1 MLYFVFDDD
10 DNEGVCVDLERYPLL
25 EPEAG
30 ILNPVLCTWDDESC
44 SLYYVWHDWHDI
56 FSI

>member
-25 EPEAG
+25 EPETG
-30 ILNPVLCTWDDESC
+30 ILNPVFCTWDDVS
-44 SLYYVWHDWHDI
+44 
-56 FSI
+56 